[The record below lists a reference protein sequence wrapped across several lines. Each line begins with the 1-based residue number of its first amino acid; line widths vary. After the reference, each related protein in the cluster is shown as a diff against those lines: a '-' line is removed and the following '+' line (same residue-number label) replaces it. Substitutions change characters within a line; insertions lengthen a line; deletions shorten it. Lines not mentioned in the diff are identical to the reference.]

1 MNQLEYIPLNAKQLC
16 KKIGISTAYLN
27 RMTKQGCPYHQ
38 MIDGGRKYYHLE
50 EVVNWIYQ
58 R

>member
-1 MNQLEYIPLNAKQLC
+1 MDDTVPLNATQLC

-27 RMTKQGCPYHQ
+27 KMVKQGCPYHQ
-38 MIDGGRKYYHLE
+38 MVEGRRKYYILTEVLE
-50 EVVNWIYQ
+50 WIYQ